1 MTARRVCAA
10 AGVVAAVAIALAPA
24 ATASAHDYLV
34 ESSPAAGSVQ
44 AQALPDVSLTFNDRV
59 LDLTG
64 DGSSALV
71 QVTDAAGR
79 HFETGCSSI
88 LDRTVTVP
96 VALGGAGTYTV
107 EWQIVSADGHT
118 VSSSI
123 QFRFQAPAGFAA
135 AAGSA
140 ERPACGV
147 GAIAAS
153 SSPAPLAG
161 QQGPGRPG
169 SERREAEPPGDSTAV
184 VVGVAVGTLALA
196 AAGVAI
202 VLLTARRRQ
211 TVAPD
216 DDAGDSA

>member
-1 MTARRVCAA
+1 MA

-88 LDRTVTVP
+88 RDRTVTVP
-96 VALGGAGTYTV
+96 VALGGDGTYTV

-147 GAIAAS
+147 GAILAS
-153 SSPAPLAG
+153 SSPTPLAG
-161 QQGPGRPG
+161 QQGSGRRD
-169 SERREAEPPGDSTAV
+169 SERRTEAEPPGDSTAI
-184 VVGVAVGTLALA
+184 VVGVAVGILALA
-196 AAGVAI
+196 AAGIAI
-202 VLLTARRRQ
+202 VLLVARRRPAA
-211 TVAPD
+211 APD